1 MAFKLNKLRPAAGAN
16 RKHKRVGRGPG
27 SGHGKTACR
36 GHKGQLSRSG
46 ASVRPGFEGGQ
57 MPLHRRLP
65 KRGFTNIFRKEV
77 AEVNIG
83 RLAIF
88 PSGATVDPQALLDRK
103 LIRRAG
109 LQVKILGDG
118 EIKHPL
124 KVMAHFF
131 SKAAAERIQQAG
143 GTAEVIA

>member
-1 MAFKLNKLRPAAGAN
+1 MALKLNKLRPAAGAN
-16 RKHKRVGRGPG
+16 RKRKRVGCGPG

-46 ASVRPGFEGGQ
+46 SSVRPGFEGGQ

-65 KRGFTNIFRKEV
+65 KRGFTNIFKNAV

-83 RLAIF
+83 RLSIF
-88 PSGATVDPQALLDRK
+88 PSGTVVDPQALFENK
-103 LIRRAG
+103 LVRRSG
-109 LQVKILGDG
+109 LKVKILGDG

-124 KVMAHFF
+124 TVKAHYF
-131 SKAAAERIQQAG
+131 SKAGAERIQQAG